1 MKVEVRWK
9 KFVKPSVPT
18 PNNQRKLKLTSLDQ
32 LQMPIY
38 IGVMFYYRDNVE
50 NPGVDISQ
58 RLLQMEESLSE
69 TLTLFYPMAGRYIE
83 DDDCFIDCND
93 LGVELVYAKV
103 DGQIVKLLHGD
114 PDIDL
119 LERLS
124 KYPTNV
130 VGNPLVVIQVNAFEC
145 SGLAISVRFTHK
157 IGDMYT
163 MAMFINS
170 WATTC
175 RGNVD
180 AIVTPSFELSSVL
193 PVKGLAVPNL
203 SPRRIGNE
211 ELIMSR
217 LRFNADA
224 LSKLKALARDD
235 AKDSMGNNS
244 RPSRVEAVSALLG
257 RAFVN
262 ICRNKHGEQRTF
274 VVCMPVNLREKINL
288 AIPANSCGNL
298 FAVTWVQSGQPTA
311 GKIELEFDGMVN
323 VIRDM
328 IADAKTKYATVADGE
343 ELCSMVGDSL
353 AEFVK
358 ILARGKD
365 CPFGF
370 SSWCRFGLCEN
381 DFGWGRP
388 VLVSN
393 ASSNFKSIFLIDD
406 EETGGIDAWITTDED
421 EMILVKQD
429 PEILKFTS

>member
-180 AIVTPSFELSSVL
+180 AIVTPSFELSSLL

-224 LSKLKALARDD
+224 LSKLKAL
-235 AKDSMGNNS
+235 
-244 RPSRVEAVSALLG
+244 G
-257 RAFVN
+257 RCKGLDGQQFPAF
-262 ICRNKHGEQRTF
+262 KG
-274 VVCMPVNLREKINL
+274 
-288 AIPANSCGNL
+288 G
-298 FAVTWVQSGQPTA
+298 G
-311 GKIELEFDGMVN
+311 
-323 VIRDM
+323 
-328 IADAKTKYATVADGE
+328 
-343 ELCSMVGDSL
+343 
-353 AEFVK
+353 
-358 ILARGKD
+358 
-365 CPFGF
+365 
-370 SSWCRFGLCEN
+370 RFGT
-381 DFGWGRP
+381 
-388 VLVSN
+388 
-393 ASSNFKSIFLIDD
+393 
-406 EETGGIDAWITTDED
+406 TG
-421 EMILVKQD
+421 
-429 PEILKFTS
+429 